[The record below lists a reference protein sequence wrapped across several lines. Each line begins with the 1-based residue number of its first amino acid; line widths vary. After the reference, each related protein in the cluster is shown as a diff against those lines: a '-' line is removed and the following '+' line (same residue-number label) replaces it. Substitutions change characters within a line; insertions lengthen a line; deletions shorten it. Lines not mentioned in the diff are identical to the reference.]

1 MTTSHW
7 NRTQGRVKASALAFV
22 LLAASAAIVLVA
34 PQISSGSTSMT
45 PNAYTVQQGET
56 YTVIAT
62 KLGMTASALAVANGQ
77 GVNAT
82 LSAGRILFFYAPTG
96 VTTTLVAPTTSAVST
111 TTTPASTTTVVPTT
125 TTVVAST
132 TTLPSGA
139 LRLIPG
145 QTWNWQISSSPT
157 AADIALVG
165 TSGPRMI
172 DVDMENSSAAT
183 IAAIKAQG
191 IVAICYIETG
201 SWENYRS
208 DAASY
213 PASVLGS
220 TMGGYPD
227 ERYVDIRQ
235 ISVLRPIIDA
245 RLDRAKAKGCDG
257 IEPDI
262 DDSYV
267 ESTGFPLTMADQVAF
282 NRQIA
287 TDAHAR
293 GMLILL
299 KNGAD
304 AAFVPAMEP
313 YVDAALN
320 EQCNQYSECAP
331 YAIFVQHNKAVFQVE
346 YSVAATTFC
355 PKDNAAGFDGLK
367 KATSLTALPRTAC

>member
-1 MTTSHW
+1 
-7 NRTQGRVKASALAFV
+7 
-22 LLAASAAIVLVA
+22 
-34 PQISSGSTSMT
+34 
-45 PNAYTVQQGET
+45 
-56 YTVIAT
+56 
-62 KLGMTASALAVANGQ
+62 MTASALAVANGQ

-82 LSAGRILFFYAPTG
+82 LSAGRILFYYPPTG
-96 VTTTLVAPTTSAVST
+96 LPTTMVATTTTLATTAQPT
-111 TTTPASTTTVVPTT
+111 TTTAASTTTV
-125 TTVVAST
+125 
-132 TTLPSGA
+132 PSGA
-139 LRLIPG
+139 LRLLPG
-145 QTWNWQISSSPT
+145 QTWNWQISSTPT
-157 AADIALVG
+157 AADIAIVG
-165 TSGPRMI
+165 TSGPRML

-208 DAASY
+208 DAAAY

-245 RLDRAKAKGCDG
+245 RLDQAKAKGCDG

-262 DDSYV
+262 DDSYS

-287 TDAHAR
+287 ADAHAR

-304 AAFVPAMEP
+304 PAFVPAMEP

-320 EQCNQYSECAP
+320 EQCNQYVECAP
-331 YAIFVQHNKAVFQVE
+331 YAIFIQHSKAVFQVE

-355 PKDNAAGFDGLK
+355 PKDRAAGFDGLK

>member
-1 MTTSHW
+1 MTTKTHH
-7 NRTQGRVKASALAFV
+7 RVLGRVKASALAFV
-22 LLAASAAIVLVA
+22 LLAASAAIVLVG
-34 PQISSGSTSMT
+34 PHISSGSTSMT

-56 YTVIAT
+56 YTVIAG
-62 KLGMTASALAVANGQ
+62 KLGITASALAVANGQ
-77 GVNAT
+77 AVNAT
-82 LSAGRILFFYAPTG
+82 LSSGRILFYYPPTG
-96 VTTTLVAPTTSAVST
+96 LPTTTLAPTTTVAPTTTLAPT
-111 TTTPASTTTVVPTT
+111 TTTQPTSTTVGSTTTV
-125 TTVVAST
+125 
-132 TTLPSGA
+132 PSGA
-139 LRLIPG
+139 LRLLPG
-145 QTWNWQISSSPT
+145 QTWNWQISSTPT
-157 AADIALVG
+157 AADIAIVG

-208 DAASY
+208 DAAAY
-213 PASVLGS
+213 PAAVLGS

-262 DDSYV
+262 DDSYF

-287 TDAHAR
+287 ADAHSH

-304 AAFVPAMEP
+304 PAFVPAMEP

-320 EQCNQYSECAP
+320 EQCNQYAECAP
-331 YAIFVQHNKAVFQVE
+331 YAIFIQHSKAVFQVE

-367 KATSLTALPRTAC
+367 KSTSLSALPRTAC